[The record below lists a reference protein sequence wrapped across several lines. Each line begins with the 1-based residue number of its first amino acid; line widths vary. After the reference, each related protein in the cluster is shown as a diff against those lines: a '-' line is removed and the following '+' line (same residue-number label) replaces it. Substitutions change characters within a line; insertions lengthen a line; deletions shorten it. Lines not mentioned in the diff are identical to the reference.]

1 MKHNV
6 RHACNW
12 LHETNTPP
20 VPRQRKQ
27 QAARRRGA
35 IGLVVVLVLLL
46 MLGTASAMTIARMNA
61 DRRQLKQHQVAELL
75 DSALTSYDQ
84 LASPP
89 AMLRLPVNEIQ
100 HQSVLIEQIVSGDQ
114 RQMIKATLYRNN
126 KATQHLRVR
135 RYGSSRPNLDDTT
148 NSDGEE

>member
-6 RHACNW
+6 RHGCNW
-12 LHETNTPP
+12 LHETNTRP

-135 RYGSSRPNLDDTT
+135 RYRSSGPNLDDTT